1 MEKGLKSD
9 SAAYLKSWLQNLHED
24 PKFLK
29 TILPEV
35 KRSVAIAEQRIDK
48 IQMDIDNG
56 IESEKSVYDKDTKAL
71 EDSFVRKG
79 KGTSKTTE
87 MTPGKTEEPKPEEV
101 QEEAVAKEVVRHG
114 RGR

>member
-9 SAAYLKSWLQNLHED
+9 SAAYLKSWLESLHED

-29 TILPEV
+29 SILPDV
-35 KRSVAIAEQRIDK
+35 KRSVSMAINRIDR

-56 IESEKSVYDKDTKAL
+56 IESDKKIYDQETKSLESAFAHRGNTKDKTIELPQSKSSEEKQDVDQT
-71 EDSFVRKG
+71 
-79 KGTSKTTE
+79 
-87 MTPGKTEEPKPEEV
+87 
-101 QEEAVAKEVVRHG
+101 EAVAKEVVHHG